1 MRRGEDEI
9 SGCLMKIELP
19 FPAKILWPNGR
30 GHHMRKHKA
39 AKTHKGWARAAAL
52 AERARAP
59 EGQSLHLVVTFHC
72 KKSGP
77 LPDKD
82 NASGSI
88 KAYQDGIA
96 WALGV
101 DDRHFGQPVVLFG
114 DRCQYGKVVIEVVA
128 G

>member
-1 MRRGEDEI
+1 MRRGEAEI
-9 SGCLMKIELP
+9 SGCHMKIELP

-30 GHHMRKHKA
+30 GHHMRKHKV

-52 AERARAP
+52 AERARTPA
-59 EGQSLHLVVTFHC
+59 GQSLHLVVTFHC
-72 KKSGP
+72 KPSGP

-82 NASGSI
+82 NAGASI

-114 DRCQYGKVVIEVVA
+114 DRCRYGKVVIEVVA

>member
-1 MRRGEDEI
+1 MI
-9 SGCLMKIELP
+9 IELP
-19 FPAKILWPNGR
+19 FPASILWPNGR

-39 AKTHKGWARAAAL
+39 TKAHKGWARVAAL
-52 AERARAP
+52 AKRADAP
-59 EGQSLHLVVTFHC
+59 AGNQLRLVATFHC
-72 KKSGP
+72 KTAGP

-82 NASGSI
+82 NAGASI

-101 DDRHFGQPVVLFG
+101 DDRHFGQPVVQFG
-114 DRCQYGKVVIEVVA
+114 DRVKYGKVVIEVVA